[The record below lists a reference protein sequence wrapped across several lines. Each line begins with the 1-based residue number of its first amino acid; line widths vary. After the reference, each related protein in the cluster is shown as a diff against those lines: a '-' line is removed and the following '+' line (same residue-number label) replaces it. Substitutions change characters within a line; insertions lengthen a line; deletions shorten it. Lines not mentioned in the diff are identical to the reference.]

1 MNRINF
7 LIVMSIAM
15 FVATTALIILS
26 LSVLSATGGML
37 MMICMMSA
45 MGYLGSY
52 MYYLTYKQERK

>member
-7 LIVMSIAM
+7 LVAMSIAM

-26 LSVLSATGGML
+26 LSVLPATGGML

-45 MGYLGSY
+45 MGYLASY
-52 MYYLTYKQERK
+52 FYYLTYKSSKK